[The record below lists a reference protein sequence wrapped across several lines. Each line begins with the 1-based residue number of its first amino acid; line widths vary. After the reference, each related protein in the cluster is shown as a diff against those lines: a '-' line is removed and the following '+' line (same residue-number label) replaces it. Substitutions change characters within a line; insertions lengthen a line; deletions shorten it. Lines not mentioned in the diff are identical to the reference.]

1 MIKAFRHKGLAALFV
16 DGTARGV
23 RPEHARR
30 LRLILARLHAASDP
44 RDMDLPGLRLH
55 ALKGQLAG
63 FYAVD
68 VSGNW
73 RVVFRFQGADA
84 IDVDY
89 VDYH

>member
-1 MIKAFRHKGLAALFV
+1 MIKAFRHKGLAALFIA
-16 DGTARGV
+16 GTARGV
-23 RPEHARR
+23 RTEHARR

-63 FYAVD
+63 LYAVD

-89 VDYH
+89 IDYH